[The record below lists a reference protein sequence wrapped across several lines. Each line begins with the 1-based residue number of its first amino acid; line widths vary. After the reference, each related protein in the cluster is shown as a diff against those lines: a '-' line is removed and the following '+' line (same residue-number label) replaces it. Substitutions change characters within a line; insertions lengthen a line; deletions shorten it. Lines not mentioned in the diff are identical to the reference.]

1 MKRTSQKF
9 AFTLCAGLL
18 AFVMSPDAFSNS
30 INPYVAPRTG
40 AVPDT
45 TAKGNVHIILPEQE
59 KKSENPK
66 ETVAKE
72 DAPLPNGTVLE
83 RTTIVVPKVSE
94 EAIPAK
100 PEVVV
105 PTQPEVAI
113 PTPEERVAP
122 TQPEVVI
129 PVPDEKT
136 VPTPPEIA
144 VPVLEEKIPPIHPE
158 LLDPTSKETQRSNGS
173 KVIDETATQKGG
185 AVVEIPSKSTVVE
198 VPTKVEVPKIIFAP
212 SIGEILSEVTPEN
225 KRIGEALSIPEGEDL
240 SFLDGVWR
248 CDMGNLRSTST
259 GEAIQVEFS
268 FDKNG
273 KGLSTVKER
282 SGTVYHGKVKVRLK
296 NRVLDIS
303 TTKYR
308 NPNSAKY
315 YVEENFRCVQNE
327 KLQKALCS
335 STKADRRWNN
345 VEFIRVQ

>member
-30 INPYVAPRTG
+30 INPYVAPRTD

-45 TAKGNVHIILPEQE
+45 TAKGEVHVILPEQE

-72 DAPLPNGTVLE
+72 EAPLPNETVLE
-83 RTTIVVPKVSE
+83 RTKIVLPKGSE

-100 PEVVV
+100 RGVVV
-105 PTQPEVAI
+105 PTQPDVAI
-113 PTPEERVAP
+113 PTPEERLAP
-122 TQPEVVI
+122 TLPEVVI
-129 PVPDEKT
+129 PIPEEKT
-136 VPTPPEIA
+136 VPTPPEVA
-144 VPVLEEKIPPIHPE
+144 VPVLEEKVPLIH
-158 LLDPTSKETQRSNGS
+158 DPTSKETQRSDGS

-185 AVVEIPSKSTVVE
+185 TVVEIPSKSVVE

-212 SIGEILSEVTPEN
+212 SIGEILSEVTEES
-225 KRIGEALSIPEGEDL
+225 KKKGETLSIPEGNDL

-248 CDMGNLRSTST
+248 CKMGDLRNSHTK
-259 GEAIQVEFS
+259 EKIQLEFT

-273 KGLSTVKER
+273 KGWTNIKEI
-282 SGTVYHGKVKVRLK
+282 SGTVYTAKVKAKLK
-296 NRVLDIS
+296 NRVLDIF
-303 TTKYR
+303 TTKYK
-308 NPNSAKY
+308 NPNRANDY
-315 YVEENFRCVQNE
+315 LAQHIRCVQDE
-327 KLQKALCS
+327 KQKKAACY
-335 STKADRRWNN
+335 STKNPDWQNN